1 MCGRAFDF
9 RDDTVMVYVI
19 THRAKDGSVA
29 QESVVADSRK
39 DALDQVKARGA
50 VLSCKESLTGKSKQG
65 SLQLS
70 SRYVKWSI
78 FAIVVAVTGIL
89 AFLFVGDET
98 EEKPL
103 VPQPKKIR
111 TVKVPQQVTHRV
123 KTTTTVEPEPID
135 TNLLKRIKHVKHPVT
150 GADMVIT
157 QKVVELLPNAGIIGK
172 VYTNNVI
179 KPPKKLF
186 KTFSENYIVGLM
198 RAEPGMPVVGM
209 RLPKNFDEEIKA
221 HIAEPINILPDD
233 TEEDIELKR
242 RMQEIKKTMA
252 GLIADGRT
260 PSEVIM
266 EERKEMNRLARMRTN
281 AMKDLADFR
290 RKGATR
296 EEIANYVEAANKLMD
311 EYGAK
316 HIKMPLEKIQKI
328 TVEK

>member
-1 MCGRAFDF
+1 
-9 RDDTVMVYVI
+9 MVYII
-19 THRAKDGSVA
+19 TLRAKDGSVA

-39 DALDQVKARGA
+39 DALDQVKAKGEA
-50 VLSCKESLTGKSKQG
+50 VLSCKESLNGKSKQG
-65 SLQLS
+65 GHQLS
-70 SRYVKWSI
+70 SRYVNLSI
-78 FAIVVAVTGIL
+78 FAIVVAIASIL
-89 AFLFVGDET
+89 ALLFVGE
-98 EEKPL
+98 ESVEKPI

-111 TVKVPQQVTHRV
+111 TVKAPQQLTHRV
-123 KTTTTVEPEPID
+123 KAATTIKPEPID

>member
-1 MCGRAFDF
+1 M
-9 RDDTVMVYVI
+9 
-19 THRAKDGSVA
+19 
-29 QESVVADSRK
+29 ADSRK
-39 DALDQVKARGA
+39 DALDQMKARGFA
-50 VLSCKESLTGKSKQG
+50 VLSCKECSNCMTKQVG
-65 SLQLS
+65 RPFS
-70 SRYVKWSI
+70 SRYVIWSTL
-78 FAIVVAVTGIL
+78 AIVVAVSGIL
-89 AFLFVGDET
+89 AFIFLGEKS
-98 EEKPL
+98 EEKPP
-103 VPQPKKIR
+103 VPPPKKI
-111 TVKVPQQVTHRV
+111 KSAKAQQPLTHRV
-123 KTTTTVEPEPID
+123 KAVTAVEAEPID

-209 RLPKNFDEEIKA
+209 RLPKNFDEEFKA

-233 TEEDIELKR
+233 TEEDIALKR

-296 EEIANYVEAANKLMD
+296 EEVENYVEAANKLMD